1 MNRMFKEA
9 ISFNGAIAQ
18 WNVENVTRMTEMF
31 SSATAFNQDL
41 SDWCVRAF
49 QYQPPVNFALNATA
63 YLPAHYPRWGNC
75 PQDFDNVTSLATG
88 AFINSAGCVD
98 CSALNIG
105 DYFELGGDTLL
116 VVDRA
121 MLDSLV
127 LLHDDLSKVCVSNI
141 TDMKDALRG
150 LRWFNTD
157 IAYWDVSNVT
167 DMSNLFFKA
176 QIFNQD
182 IGNWDVSNV
191 TKMVSMFQVAKVFNQ
206 DIGSWDVSNAQRF
219 RAMFRNAS
227 AFNQNIGGWDVS
239 SVLNDVQMSSMF
251 RGCASFNQDLSMWC
265 VTNAVTKPSGFDANS
280 ALIAANLPLWGT
292 CTTPGSMIGND
303 HPIASDE
310 ANGDDAANP
319 VEMQEIALFPNP
331 TTGIVQIDPVPEGS
345 YKILD
350 AMGKTLEQGTVKEYY
365 NFSEQP
371 NGVYTLML
379 QTSNTTQYI
388 KVVKQ

>member
-1 MNRMFKEA
+1 KEA
-9 ISFNGAIAQ
+9 VSFNGAIDH

-49 QYQPPVNFALNATA
+49 QYQPPTNFALNAPLVA
-63 YLPAHYPRWGNC
+63 AHYPRWGNC
-75 PQDFDNVTSLATG
+75 PQDFDNVTTLATG
-88 AFINSAGCVD
+88 AFMNSTGCVD

-105 DYFELGGDTLL
+105 DYFEIGGDTLL
-116 VVDRA
+116 VVDRN

-182 IGNWDVSNV
+182 IGNWDVSSV
-191 TKMVSMFQVAKVFNQ
+191 TKMVSMFQVAKVFDQ
-206 DIGSWDVSNAQRF
+206 DISAWDVSNVQRF

-251 RGCASFNQDLSMWC
+251 RGSSSFNQDLTLWC
-265 VTNAVTKPSGFDANS
+265 VSNAATKPAGFDANS
-280 ALIAANLPLWGT
+280 ALVATNLPLWGT
-292 CTTPGSMIGND
+292 CPTPGSMVGNNN
-303 HPIASDE
+303 PIASDE
-310 ANGDDAANP
+310 ANGDSAVNQ
-319 VEMQEIALFPNP
+319 VENQQIALFPNP
-331 TTGIVQIDPVPEGS
+331 TTGIVQIDPVLEGS

-350 AMGKTLEQGTVKEYY
+350 AMGKTLEQGTINEYY
-365 NFSEQP
+365 NFSQQP

-379 QTSNTTQYI
+379 QTSNNTHYI
-388 KVVKQ
+388 RVVKQ